1 MPIVLNGSGTVT
13 GISVG
18 GLPDGIIQS
27 ADLASGVGGKIVQ
40 VVAGT
45 AKTASFSTTSTSDV
59 QVTGLT
65 CQITPTSASNKIL
78 VHLQCGSISHSDS
91 NGSATFLKLYK
102 DGSILSVAVGP
113 SSGNKSRSSFGFR
126 AGGGTGIHTS
136 GSCLCL
142 DSPNTTSQ
150 IEYQVYMNVEQATGY
165 MNSTASNN
173 DHNSNPSTFSQIV
186 CMEVAA

>member
-1 MPIVLNGSGTVT
+1 MTIHFGDSTSIDSGGS
-13 GISVG
+13 
-18 GLPDGIIQS
+18 L
-27 ADLASGVGGKIVQ
+27 GKVVQ

-45 AKTASFSTTSTSDV
+45 AKTAPFSTTSTSDV

-78 VHLQCGSISHSDS
+78 VNLHCGALSNSDG

-113 SSGNKSRSSFGFR
+113 SSGNKTRSSFGFR
-126 AGGGTGIHTS
+126 AGGGNGIHAS

-150 IEYQVYMNVEQATGY
+150 IEYQVYMSVEQATGF
-165 MNSTASNN
+165 MNSTANNN

-186 CMEVAA
+186 CMEIAA